1 MKSLHTSLNT
11 NDWQLHHLDI
21 AYAVV
26 LIPLLL
32 IIKLPMLI
40 FMLFVLT
47 LLVLKKDKL
56 NSSKSSIFIML
67 STTVLGILA
76 IFISLYGTFDF
87 AGLSRLKL
95 FLELLIYMLIFAVS
109 LQRLKREVNFYL
121 LLSPLFFLAFSLF
134 FFTSVTMLGYV
145 IFEIFIFL
153 WLILSQVMRSSFK
166 ESLRMAGIMFAFSIP
181 SVVILFIFFP
191 RISFDHATYGF
202 KGDVEHRM
210 GHDGTMFLDNTALL
224 VPSEK
229 IVMEVSFDKEIPASD
244 KLYFRGSILYT
255 DKKDHWEKL
264 PQFLSKPLTISYNT
278 KGSIH
283 YRVTLYPTNKKWL
296 YQLDMPLSKPQIDN
310 KKVAMSSD
318 FVTTAQEDI
327 KETLHYEGYSFVN
340 YSLVGEMNNITQ
352 VFALNVDKNA
362 NLKSWDIADKIVK
375 DSPLAEDRIKKVI
388 ELFKNSGLTYTL
400 KPKALDLNNSTDS
413 FLFDTKRG
421 YCVHFASSFAN
432 LSRMVGVPSRV
443 ITGYRGNRGNS
454 LKNYLIVKEKD
465 AHAWVELLI
474 KGHWVRYDATT
485 LASHMD
491 ADTQSLLNQKNDNKQ
506 SAINMYFMYV
516 KYQID
521 TWILNYS
528 YIRQMQLLDKAEKNP
543 WFIAKFIGS
552 ILLIILFSYILI
564 ARFRT
569 PLCHDKLICLIS
581 PLIEKLKDNGFNR
594 KDEETMHKFLQR
606 YIELNP
612 ENIEIKNIDIIY
624 EQIRYADDNSPKL
637 LEELKKNIDIVIKK
651 IY

>member
-1 MKSLHTSLNT
+1 MKSLHTSLDIN
-11 NDWQLHHLDI
+11 NWQLRHLDI
-21 AYAVV
+21 AYIVV

-47 LLVLKKDKL
+47 LLLLKKDGL
-56 NSSKSSIFIML
+56 NNSIFIML

-87 AGLSRLKL
+87 AGLSKLKL

-109 LQRLKREVNFYL
+109 LQRLKREINFYL
-121 LLSPLFFLAFSLF
+121 LLSPLLLLAFSLF

-153 WLILSQVMRSSFK
+153 WLILSQIMRSSIK
-166 ESLRMAGIMFAFSIP
+166 ESLRMAGMMFALSIP

-229 IVMEVSFDKEIPASD
+229 IVMEVSFDKEIPPSD

-264 PQFLSKPLTISYNT
+264 PQFLSKPLNISYDK

-310 KKVAMSSD
+310 KEVTMSRD
-318 FVTTAQEDI
+318 FITTTKEDI
-327 KETLHYEGYSFVN
+327 KEILHYDSYSFIN
-340 YSLVGEMNNITQ
+340 YNLVGGVDNI
-352 VFALNVDKNA
+352 VKIFALGSDKNS
-362 NLKSWDIADKIVK
+362 NPKSWSIADKIVK
-375 DSPLAEDRIKKVI
+375 NNPLPEDRVNKII
-388 ELFKNSGLTYTL
+388 ELFKSSGLTYTL
-400 KPKALDLNNSTDS
+400 KPKPLDLNNSTDS

-421 YCVHFASSFAN
+421 YCVHFASSFAT

-443 ITGYRGNRGNS
+443 ITGYRGNRSNS

-474 KGHWVRYDATT
+474 KGRWVRYDATT
-485 LASHMD
+485 LASYMD
-491 ADTQSLLNQKNDNKQ
+491 SDTESLLNQTNNNKQ
-506 SAINMYFMYV
+506 SAINMYFMYM

-543 WFIAKFIGS
+543 WFVAKFIGA
-552 ILLIILFSYILI
+552 IILIILFSYILI
-564 ARFRT
+564 SRFRT
-569 PLCHDKLICLIS
+569 PLCHDKLLCLLS
-581 PLIEKLKDNGFNR
+581 PLIDKLKDNGFSR
-594 KDEETMHKFLQR
+594 EDEETMHKFLQR

-612 ENIEIKNIDIIY
+612 ESIEIENIDRIY
-624 EQIRYADDNSPKL
+624 EQIRYAEDNSPKL
-637 LEELKKNIDIVIKK
+637 LEELKRNIDIVIKK
-651 IY
+651 L

>member
-1 MKSLHTSLNT
+1 MKSLHTSLDIN
-11 NDWQLHHLDI
+11 NWQLRHLDI
-21 AYAVV
+21 AYIVV

-47 LLVLKKDKL
+47 LLLLKKDGL
-56 NSSKSSIFIML
+56 NNSIFIML

-87 AGLSRLKL
+87 AGLSKLKL

-109 LQRLKREVNFYL
+109 LQRLKREINFYL
-121 LLSPLFFLAFSLF
+121 LLSPLLLLAFSLF

-153 WLILSQVMRSSFK
+153 WLILSQIMRSSVK
-166 ESLRMAGIMFAFSIP
+166 ESLRMAGMMFALSIP

-229 IVMEVSFDKEIPASD
+229 IVMEVSFDKEIPPSD

-264 PQFLSKPLTISYNT
+264 PQFLSQPLNISYDK

-310 KKVAMSSD
+310 KEVTMSRD
-318 FVTTAQEDI
+318 FITTTKEDI
-327 KETLHYEGYSFVN
+327 KEILHYDSYSFIN
-340 YSLVGEMNNITQ
+340 YNLVGGVDNI
-352 VFALNVDKNA
+352 VKIFALGSDKNS
-362 NLKSWDIADKIVK
+362 NPKSWSIADKIVK
-375 DSPLAEDRIKKVI
+375 NNPLPEDRVNKII
-388 ELFKNSGLTYTL
+388 ELFKSSGLTYTL
-400 KPKALDLNNSTDS
+400 KPKPLDLNNSTDS

-421 YCVHFASSFAN
+421 YCVHFASSFAT

-443 ITGYRGNRGNS
+443 ITGYRGNRSNS

-474 KGHWVRYDATT
+474 KGRWVRYDATT
-485 LASHMD
+485 LASYMD
-491 ADTQSLLNQKNDNKQ
+491 SDTESLLNQTNNNKQ
-506 SAINMYFMYV
+506 SAINMYFMYM

-543 WFIAKFIGS
+543 WFVAKFIGA
-552 ILLIILFSYILI
+552 IILIILFSYILI
-564 ARFRT
+564 SRFRT
-569 PLCHDKLICLIS
+569 PLCHDKLLCLLS
-581 PLIEKLKDNGFNR
+581 PLIDKLKDNGFSR
-594 KDEETMHKFLQR
+594 EDEETMHKFLQR

-612 ENIEIKNIDIIY
+612 ESIEIENIDRIY
-624 EQIRYADDNSPKL
+624 EQIRYAEDNSPKL
-637 LEELKKNIDIVIKK
+637 LEELKRNIDILIKK
-651 IY
+651 L

>member
-1 MKSLHTSLNT
+1 MKSLHTSLDIN
-11 NDWQLHHLDI
+11 NWQLRHLDI
-21 AYAVV
+21 AYIVV

-47 LLVLKKDKL
+47 LLLLKKDGL
-56 NSSKSSIFIML
+56 NNSIFIML

-87 AGLSRLKL
+87 AGLSKLKL

-109 LQRLKREVNFYL
+109 LQRLKREINFYL
-121 LLSPLFFLAFSLF
+121 LLSPLLLLAFSLF

-153 WLILSQVMRSSFK
+153 WLILSQIMRSSIK
-166 ESLRMAGIMFAFSIP
+166 ESLRMAGMMFALSIP

-229 IVMEVSFDKEIPASD
+229 IVMEVSFDKEIPPSD

-264 PQFLSKPLTISYNT
+264 PQFLSQPLNISYDK

-310 KKVAMSSD
+310 KEVTMSRD
-318 FVTTAQEDI
+318 FITTTKEDI
-327 KETLHYEGYSFVN
+327 KEILHYDSYSFIN
-340 YSLVGEMNNITQ
+340 YNLVGGVDNI
-352 VFALNVDKNA
+352 VKIFALGSDKNS
-362 NLKSWDIADKIVK
+362 NPKSWSIADKIVK
-375 DSPLAEDRIKKVI
+375 NNPLPEDRVNKII
-388 ELFKNSGLTYTL
+388 ELFKSSGLTYTL
-400 KPKALDLNNSTDS
+400 KPKPLDLNNSTDS

-421 YCVHFASSFAN
+421 YCVHFASSFAT

-443 ITGYRGNRGNS
+443 ITGYRGNRSNS

-474 KGHWVRYDATT
+474 KGRWVRYDATT
-485 LASHMD
+485 LASYMD
-491 ADTQSLLNQKNDNKQ
+491 SDTESLLNQTNNNKQ
-506 SAINMYFMYV
+506 SAINMYFMYM

-543 WFIAKFIGS
+543 WFVAKFIGA
-552 ILLIILFSYILI
+552 IILIILFSYILI
-564 ARFRT
+564 SRFRT
-569 PLCHDKLICLIS
+569 PLCHDKLLCLLS
-581 PLIEKLKDNGFNR
+581 PLIDKLKDNGFSR
-594 KDEETMHKFLQR
+594 EDEETMHKFLQR

-612 ENIEIKNIDIIY
+612 ESIEIENIDRIY
-624 EQIRYADDNSPKL
+624 EQIRYAEDNSPKL

-651 IY
+651 L

>member
-1 MKSLHTSLNT
+1 MKSLHTSLDIN
-11 NDWQLHHLDI
+11 NWQLRHLDI
-21 AYAVV
+21 AYIVV

-47 LLVLKKDKL
+47 LLLLKKDGL
-56 NSSKSSIFIML
+56 NNSIFIML

-87 AGLSRLKL
+87 AGLSKLKL

-109 LQRLKREVNFYL
+109 LQRLKREINFYL
-121 LLSPLFFLAFSLF
+121 LLSPLLLLAFSLF

-153 WLILSQVMRSSFK
+153 WLILSQIMRSSIK
-166 ESLRMAGIMFAFSIP
+166 ESLRMAGMMFALSIP

-229 IVMEVSFDKEIPASD
+229 IVMEVSFDKEIPPSD

-264 PQFLSKPLTISYNT
+264 PQFLSQPLNISYDK

-310 KKVAMSSD
+310 KEVTMSRD
-318 FVTTAQEDI
+318 FITTTKEDI
-327 KETLHYEGYSFVN
+327 KEILHYDSYSFIN
-340 YSLVGEMNNITQ
+340 YNLVGGVDNI
-352 VFALNVDKNA
+352 VKIFALGSDKNS
-362 NLKSWDIADKIVK
+362 NPKSWSIADKIVK
-375 DSPLAEDRIKKVI
+375 NNPLPEDRVNKII
-388 ELFKNSGLTYTL
+388 ELFKSSGLTYTL
-400 KPKALDLNNSTDS
+400 KPKPLDLNNSTDS

-421 YCVHFASSFAN
+421 YCVHFASSFAT

-443 ITGYRGNRGNS
+443 ITGYRGNRSNS

-474 KGHWVRYDATT
+474 KGRWVRYDATT
-485 LASHMD
+485 LASYMD
-491 ADTQSLLNQKNDNKQ
+491 SDTESLLNQTNNNKQ
-506 SAINMYFMYV
+506 SAINMYFMYM

-543 WFIAKFIGS
+543 WFVAKFIGA
-552 ILLIILFSYILI
+552 IILIILFSYILI
-564 ARFRT
+564 SRFRT
-569 PLCHDKLICLIS
+569 PLCHDKLLCLLS
-581 PLIEKLKDNGFNR
+581 PLIDKLKDNGFSR
-594 KDEETMHKFLQR
+594 EDEETMHKFLQR

-612 ENIEIKNIDIIY
+612 ESIEIENIDRIY
-624 EQIRYADDNSPKL
+624 EQIRYAEDNSPKL
-637 LEELKKNIDIVIKK
+637 LEELKRNIDIVIKK
-651 IY
+651 L